1 MNYNEYKQL
10 NTDFKVFDISKLHL
24 NNYLTLNLINIVDF
38 STNNKNIYVLMVIIN
53 KQLII

>member
-10 NTDFKVFDISKLHL
+10 NIDFKVFDIVKLHL